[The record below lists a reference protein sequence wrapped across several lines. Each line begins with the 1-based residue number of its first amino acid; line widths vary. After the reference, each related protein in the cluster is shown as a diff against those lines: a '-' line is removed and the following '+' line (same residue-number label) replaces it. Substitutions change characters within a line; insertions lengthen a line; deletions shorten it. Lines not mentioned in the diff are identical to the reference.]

1 MQFRDVEPHRIGL
14 AFLDERWFQSS
25 ATHVATLRRMADRA
39 VADPALLTIVAVE
52 SGGALPACCAGCARF
67 VDEGAFTVTLMSLL
81 RRERLYRSALGWF
94 GGRPTCAWSRAA
106 PRPSCRSTR
115 RFSLS
120 TVLDGDHL
128 CDTTKRP
135 QSRRCW
141 ATRDVEQE
149 CDVCRCAG
157 SSSSLRNGSGVR
169 RRLTR
174 AQAPRRQRQEGRES
188 NRTTKDP
195 TMLSRAVRRI
205 ALLSGQTPSMMGR
218 MVAVVA
224 PASVAPRAPRVA
236 FGSVAASDARVDAE
250 HRHQQIQAAIN
261 KAARQLEDAHAEVAR
276 LEAAKGSADEIQRS
290 LASVDSAR
298 MVSRSTI
305 KQHIT
310 AGHAAL
316 VDLVMN
322 ACVETNTPFKSDPET
337 WGVTRDDDP
346 RMTPHRFGDYK
357 SPQRLATEAKLRE
370 YMSAPSR
377 SRETGLR
384 DFSIAV
390 TVAAPGTGKTRLLDD
405 ALRMPLDT
413 THFAHVLRLAIA
425 FNGLTGGVFAHPVA
439 ARMLCEFFCGPAAV
453 HAEDVLKKIDA
464 QLSRL
469 FPSDNVNTVAQRV
482 LDALEA
488 LYFQQRGDGTLGRSV
503 LLIDE
508 ISKAFVLVPG
518 DEEKCEKGVYR
529 TVVSWVD
536 AAKGRRGA
544 VFTGLTIMSPWA
556 EASSAGRPLV
566 RLPLGTFDVWDAAVQ
581 RAIEHEARRIW
592 PGFGAIHHR
601 LWPLL
606 AATGGR
612 PRDVLLVL
620 ERLKEWR
627 VDLTNA
633 EDEALLSALRVD
645 DADSTFSRYLLPSM
659 LGVQFDTFDSGRSTQ
674 FGNDA
679 ASSALLNADLLATK
693 LRDVPVVSLRFSRSF
708 AASADHLRHVFA
720 ALVKATVFCK
730 LDGSGKDFERAWVLL
745 TYTILQLQ
753 FLVRVSAA
761 TRSFW
766 PTLDEP
772 GVKLG
777 GPARPTAEQID
788 VFAVNASTRIEAL
801 FARPDDDRVFE
812 APGSS
817 IRRKMRLRKPPTL
830 ALWKNAWT
838 ATVEPG
844 AAEDVPSGW
853 PMTLD
858 VEWRPWTVVYFSD
871 AANAAIDFM
880 LLVGKAGGTGDS
892 EPHVYVFQSKAPSA
906 ENVAQAKVAE
916 IAHKLQEK
924 LNVLFGE
931 SHASTH
937 VLRLAGI
944 QSARQVTLCIAALNC
959 GKVDLKVLG
968 APFNVVLFDSADF
981 RGLGGAA
988 FRDTCFFRSM
998 AAAKK

>member
-1 MQFRDVEPHRIGL
+1 
-14 AFLDERWFQSS
+14 
-25 ATHVATLRRMADRA
+25 
-39 VADPALLTIVAVE
+39 
-52 SGGALPACCAGCARF
+52 
-67 VDEGAFTVTLMSLL
+67 
-81 RRERLYRSALGWF
+81 
-94 GGRPTCAWSRAA
+94 
-106 PRPSCRSTR
+106 
-115 RFSLS
+115 
-120 TVLDGDHL
+120 
-128 CDTTKRP
+128 
-135 QSRRCW
+135 
-141 ATRDVEQE
+141 
-149 CDVCRCAG
+149 
-157 SSSSLRNGSGVR
+157 
-169 RRLTR
+169 
-174 AQAPRRQRQEGRES
+174 
-188 NRTTKDP
+188 
-195 TMLSRAVRRI
+195 MLSRAVRRI

-218 MVAVVA
+218 VAAVVA
-224 PASVAPRAPRVA
+224 PASVAPRAPRLA

-276 LEAAKGSADEIQRS
+276 LKAAKGSADEIQRS

-305 KQHIT
+305 EEHIT
-310 AGHAAL
+310 LEHAAL
-316 VDLVMN
+316 VDLVIN
-322 ACVETNTPFKSDPET
+322 ACVETNTPFKRDPMT

-357 SPQRLATEAKLRE
+357 SPQRLETEAKLRE

-377 SRETGLR
+377 SRQTGLS
-384 DFSIAV
+384 DFSIAI

-413 THFAHVLRLAIA
+413 THFAHVLRLAIT
-425 FNGLTGGVFAHPVA
+425 FNGMTGGVLAHPIA
-439 ARMLCEFFCGPAAV
+439 ARALREFFCGPADIVAD
-453 HAEDVLKKIDA
+453 DVLKKIDA

-469 FPSDNVNTVAQRV
+469 FPSDDVDKVARSV

-488 LYFQQRGDGTLGRSV
+488 LYFQQRGGALGCSL

-508 ISKAFVLVPG
+508 IAKARLLTADKG
-518 DEEKCEKGVYR
+518 ELCEDLMYR
-529 TVVSWVD
+529 TVVSWID
-536 AAKGRRGA
+536 ASLKANGRRGA
-544 VFTGLTIMSPWA
+544 VFTALTIESPWA
-556 EASSAGRPLV
+556 DASSAGRPLV

-581 RAIEHEARRIW
+581 RAIEHEARSMW
-592 PGFGAIHHR
+592 PGFGAIDRR

-606 AATGGR
+606 AASGGR

-627 VDLTNA
+627 TNLADA

-659 LGVQFDTFDSGRSTQ
+659 LGVEFDTFLSGRSTQ

-679 ASSALLNADLLATK
+679 ASSALLNADVLAAK
-693 LRDVPVVSLRFSRSF
+693 QRDVPAVSLRYSRSF
-708 AASADHLRHVFA
+708 EPSADHLLHVFA

-730 LDGSGKDFERAWVLL
+730 LDGSGKDFERAWALL
-745 TYTILQLQ
+745 TYSMLQLQ
-753 FLVRVSAA
+753 HTARKDEA
-761 TRSFW
+761 FW
-766 PTLDEP
+766 PTLGAGAVD
-772 GVKLG
+772 LG
-777 GPARPTAEQID
+777 GPARPTVREIN
-788 VFAVNASTRIEAL
+788 VFANNNRIEAL
-801 FARPDDDRVFE
+801 FAEPDYDRVFE

-817 IRRKMRLRKPPTL
+817 IRRKMWLRKPTL
-830 ALWKNAWT
+830 ALWNNAWT
-838 ATVEPG
+838 ATVAPG

-871 AANAAIDFM
+871 AGNVAIDFM
-880 LLVGKAGGTGDS
+880 LLVGKAGGTGDK
-892 EPHVYVFQSKAPSA
+892 EPHVYVFKGA

-916 IAHKLQEK
+916 MAHKLQAK

-944 QSARQVTLCIAALNC
+944 QSARQVTLCIAALNY
-959 GKVDLKVLG
+959 GKVDLKALG

-988 FRDTCFFRSM
+988 FRDTWFFRSM

>member
-1 MQFRDVEPHRIGL
+1 
-14 AFLDERWFQSS
+14 
-25 ATHVATLRRMADRA
+25 
-39 VADPALLTIVAVE
+39 
-52 SGGALPACCAGCARF
+52 
-67 VDEGAFTVTLMSLL
+67 
-81 RRERLYRSALGWF
+81 
-94 GGRPTCAWSRAA
+94 
-106 PRPSCRSTR
+106 
-115 RFSLS
+115 
-120 TVLDGDHL
+120 
-128 CDTTKRP
+128 
-135 QSRRCW
+135 
-141 ATRDVEQE
+141 
-149 CDVCRCAG
+149 
-157 SSSSLRNGSGVR
+157 
-169 RRLTR
+169 
-174 AQAPRRQRQEGRES
+174 
-188 NRTTKDP
+188 
-195 TMLSRAVRRI
+195 MLSRAVRRI

-218 MVAVVA
+218 VAAVVA
-224 PASVAPRAPRVA
+224 PTSVAPRAPRLA

-276 LEAAKGSADEIQRS
+276 LKAAKGSADEIQRS

-298 MVSRSTI
+298 MVLQSTI
-305 KQHIT
+305 EEHIT
-310 AGHAAL
+310 AEHAAL

-322 ACVETNTPFKSDPET
+322 ACVETNTPFKRDPMT

-346 RMTPHRFGDYK
+346 RMTPACFGDYK

-377 SRETGLR
+377 SRQTGLR

-425 FNGLTGGVFAHPVA
+425 FNGLTGSAFAHPIA
-439 ARMLCEFFCGPAAV
+439 ARMLREFFCGPADIVAD
-453 HAEDVLKKIDA
+453 DVLKKIDA

-469 FPSDNVNTVAQRV
+469 FPSDDVDTVARSL

-488 LYFQQRGDGTLGRSV
+488 LYFQQRGDGALGRSV

-508 ISKAFVLVPG
+508 ISKARLLTA
-518 DEEKCEKGVYR
+518 DKDKLCEDLMYR

-556 EASSAGRPLV
+556 DASSAGRPLV

-581 RAIEHEARRIW
+581 RAIEDRARSIGQ
-592 PGFGAIHHR
+592 GFGANR
-601 LWPLL
+601 DRMWSLL

-612 PRDVLLVL
+612 PRDVFLVL
-620 ERLKEWR
+620 ERLKDWC

-633 EDEALLSALRVD
+633 EDEVLLSALRVD
-645 DADSTFSRYLLPSM
+645 DADSSFSRYLLPSM
-659 LGVQFDTFDSGRSTQ
+659 LGVEFYTFDSGRSTQ

-679 ASSALLNADLLATK
+679 ASSALLNANLLATK
-693 LRDVPVVSLRFSRSF
+693 QSDVPAVSLRHSRSF
-708 AASADHLRHVFA
+708 EPSADHLRHVFA

-745 TYTILQLQ
+745 TYSMLQLQ
-753 FLVRVSAA
+753 HTARKDEA
-761 TRSFW
+761 FW
-766 PTLDEP
+766 PTLGAGAVD
-772 GVKLG
+772 LG
-777 GPARPTAEQID
+777 GPARPTAPEID
-788 VFAVNASTRIEAL
+788 VFADNDRIEAL
-801 FARPDDDRVFE
+801 FAEPDYDRVFE

-817 IRRKMRLRKPPTL
+817 IRRKMLLRKPTL

-844 AAEDVPSGW
+844 AAEDVPNGW

-871 AANAAIDFM
+871 AVNAAIDFM
-880 LLVGKAGGTGDS
+880 LLVGEAGGTGAS

-906 ENVAQAKVAE
+906 EKVAQAKVAE
-916 IAHKLQEK
+916 MAHKLQEK

-944 QSARQVTLCIAALNC
+944 QSARQVTLCIAALNY
-959 GKVDLKVLG
+959 GKVDLKALG

-998 AAAKK
+998 AKK

>member
-1 MQFRDVEPHRIGL
+1 
-14 AFLDERWFQSS
+14 
-25 ATHVATLRRMADRA
+25 
-39 VADPALLTIVAVE
+39 
-52 SGGALPACCAGCARF
+52 
-67 VDEGAFTVTLMSLL
+67 
-81 RRERLYRSALGWF
+81 
-94 GGRPTCAWSRAA
+94 
-106 PRPSCRSTR
+106 
-115 RFSLS
+115 
-120 TVLDGDHL
+120 
-128 CDTTKRP
+128 
-135 QSRRCW
+135 
-141 ATRDVEQE
+141 
-149 CDVCRCAG
+149 
-157 SSSSLRNGSGVR
+157 
-169 RRLTR
+169 
-174 AQAPRRQRQEGRES
+174 
-188 NRTTKDP
+188 
-195 TMLSRAVRRI
+195 MLSRAVRRI

-224 PASVAPRAPRVA
+224 PASVAPRAPRLA

-276 LEAAKGSADEIQRS
+276 LEAAKGSADEIQRA

-310 AGHAAL
+310 TGHAAL

-346 RMTPHRFGDYK
+346 RMTPRRFGDYK
-357 SPQRLATEAKLRE
+357 SPQRLETEAKLRE

-377 SRETGLR
+377 SRQTGLS

-425 FNGLTGGVFAHPVA
+425 FNGLTGGVLAHPVA
-439 ARMLCEFFCGPAAV
+439 ARVLREFFCGPADIVAD
-453 HAEDVLKKIDA
+453 DVLKKVDA

-469 FPSDNVNTVAQRV
+469 FPSDDVDTVARSV

-488 LYFQQRGDGTLGRSV
+488 LYFQQRGDGTPGRSV

-627 VDLTNA
+627 ANLADA

-659 LGVQFDTFDSGRSTQ
+659 LGVEFYTFDSGRSTQ
-674 FGNDA
+674 FGNNA
-679 ASSALLNADLLATK
+679 ASSALLNADVLATK
-693 LRDVPVVSLRFSRSF
+693 QCDVPTVSLRYSRSF
-708 AASADHLRHVFA
+708 EPSADHLRHVFA

-730 LDGSGKDFERAWVLL
+730 LDGSGTDFKRAWALL
-745 TYTILQLQ
+745 TYSMLQLQ
-753 FLVRVSAA
+753 HTARKDEA
-761 TRSFW
+761 FW
-766 PTLDEP
+766 PTP
-772 GVKLG
+772 YKRGVNLG
-777 GPARPTAEQID
+777 GPARPTAPEID
-788 VFAVNASTRIEAL
+788 VFANNDRIEAL
-801 FARPDDDRVFE
+801 FACPSKRHVFE

-817 IRRKMRLRKPPTL
+817 IRRKMWLRKPTL
-830 ALWKNAWT
+830 ALWNNAWT

-844 AAEDVPSGW
+844 AAEDVPNGW

-871 AANAAIDFM
+871 AGNVAIDFM
-880 LLVGKAGGTGDS
+880 LLVGKAGGTGAS

-916 IAHKLQEK
+916 MAEKLQAQ

-944 QSARQVTLCIAALNC
+944 QSARQVTLCIAALNY
-959 GKVDLKVLG
+959 GKVDLKALG

-988 FRDTCFFRSM
+988 FRDTWFFRSM

>member
-1 MQFRDVEPHRIGL
+1 
-14 AFLDERWFQSS
+14 
-25 ATHVATLRRMADRA
+25 
-39 VADPALLTIVAVE
+39 
-52 SGGALPACCAGCARF
+52 
-67 VDEGAFTVTLMSLL
+67 
-81 RRERLYRSALGWF
+81 
-94 GGRPTCAWSRAA
+94 
-106 PRPSCRSTR
+106 
-115 RFSLS
+115 
-120 TVLDGDHL
+120 
-128 CDTTKRP
+128 
-135 QSRRCW
+135 
-141 ATRDVEQE
+141 
-149 CDVCRCAG
+149 
-157 SSSSLRNGSGVR
+157 
-169 RRLTR
+169 
-174 AQAPRRQRQEGRES
+174 
-188 NRTTKDP
+188 
-195 TMLSRAVRRI
+195 MLSRAVRRI

-218 MVAVVA
+218 VAAVVA
-224 PASVAPRAPRVA
+224 LASVAPRAPRLA

-276 LEAAKGSADEIQRS
+276 LKAAKGSTDEIQRS

-305 KQHIT
+305 EEHISVE
-310 AGHAAL
+310 HAAL

-322 ACVETNTPFKSDPET
+322 ACVETNTPFKRDPMT

-346 RMTPHRFGDYK
+346 RMTPACFGDYK
-357 SPQRLATEAKLRE
+357 SPQRLETEAKLRE
-370 YMSAPSR
+370 YMSAPSE
-377 SRETGLR
+377 SRQTGLR

-413 THFAHVLRLAIA
+413 KHFAHVLRLAIA
-425 FNGLTGGVFAHPVA
+425 FNGMTGGVLAHPIA
-439 ARMLCEFFCGPAAV
+439 ARVLREFFCGPAAV

-469 FPSDNVNTVAQRV
+469 FPSDDVDTVARSV

-488 LYFQQRGDGTLGRSV
+488 LYFQQRGDGALGRSV

-508 ISKAFVLVPG
+508 ISKARLLTADKDNLCG
-518 DEEKCEKGVYR
+518 DSVYR
-529 TVVSWVD
+529 TVVWWID
-536 AAKGRRGA
+536 ETTGHRGA
-544 VFTGLTIMSPWA
+544 VFTALTIESPWA
-556 EASSAGRPLV
+556 DASSAGRPLV

-581 RAIEHEARRIW
+581 RAIEDRARSIGQ
-592 PGFGAIHHR
+592 GFGANR
-601 LWPLL
+601 DRMWSLL

-612 PRDVLLVL
+612 PRDIFLVL
-620 ERLKEWR
+620 ERLKDWC

-659 LGVQFDTFDSGRSTQ
+659 LGVRFYTFDSGRSTQ
-674 FGNDA
+674 FGIDA
-679 ASSALLNADLLATK
+679 ASSALLSADVLAAK
-693 LRDVPVVSLRFSRSF
+693 QLDVPAVSLRHSRSF
-708 AASADHLRHVFA
+708 PASADHLRHVFA

-730 LDGSGKDFERAWVLL
+730 LEGSGTDFKRAWVLL

-753 FLVRVSAA
+753 HTARKDEA
-761 TRSFW
+761 FW
-766 PTLDEP
+766 PTLGAGAVD
-772 GVKLG
+772 LG
-777 GPARPTAEQID
+777 GPSRPTAPEID
-788 VFAVNASTRIEAL
+788 VFADNDRIEAL
-801 FARPDDDRVFE
+801 FACPSKRHVFE

-817 IRRKMRLRKPPTL
+817 IRRKMLLRKPTL

-844 AAEDVPSGW
+844 AAKDAPSGW

-871 AANAAIDFM
+871 AGNAAIDFM
-880 LLVGKAGGTGDS
+880 LLVGEAGGTGDK
-892 EPHVYVFQSKAPSA
+892 EPHVYVFKGA

-916 IAHKLQEK
+916 MAHKLQAK

-944 QSARQVTLCIAALNC
+944 NSARQVTLCIAALNY
-959 GKVDLKVLG
+959 GKVDLKALG

-988 FRDTCFFRSM
+988 FRDTRLFRSM
-998 AAAKK
+998 AAAKKWTTQLSTMSGERHCCAILARHRGYLVLAR

>member
-1 MQFRDVEPHRIGL
+1 
-14 AFLDERWFQSS
+14 
-25 ATHVATLRRMADRA
+25 LRRVRRA
-39 VADPALLTIVAVE
+39 WRLAP
-52 SGGALPACCAGCARF
+52 SLPA
-67 VDEGAFTVTLMSLL
+67 
-81 RRERLYRSALGWF
+81 
-94 GGRPTCAWSRAA
+94 
-106 PRPSCRSTR
+106 
-115 RFSLS
+115 
-120 TVLDGDHL
+120 
-128 CDTTKRP
+128 
-135 QSRRCW
+135 
-141 ATRDVEQE
+141 
-149 CDVCRCAG
+149 
-157 SSSSLRNGSGVR
+157 
-169 RRLTR
+169 
-174 AQAPRRQRQEGRES
+174 
-188 NRTTKDP
+188 
-195 TMLSRAVRRI
+195 AV
-205 ALLSGQTPSMMGR
+205 
-218 MVAVVA
+218 
-224 PASVAPRAPRVA
+224 
-236 FGSVAASDARVDAE
+236 
-250 HRHQQIQAAIN
+250 N

-276 LEAAKGSADEIQRS
+276 LKAAKGSAEEIQRA

-298 MVSRSTI
+298 LVSRSTI
-305 KQHIT
+305 EEHIT
-310 AGHAAL
+310 VEHAAL

-322 ACVETNTPFKSDPET
+322 ACVETNTPFKRDPMT

-346 RMTPHRFGDYK
+346 RMTPRRFYK
-357 SPQRLATEAKLRE
+357 SPQRLETEAKLRE

-377 SRETGLR
+377 SRQTGLR

-425 FNGLTGGVFAHPVA
+425 FNGLTGGAFAHPIA
-439 ARMLCEFFCGPAAV
+439 ARALREFFCGPADIVAD
-453 HAEDVLKKIDA
+453 DVLKKIDA

-469 FPSDNVNTVAQRV
+469 FPSDDVDTVAQRV

-488 LYFQQRGDGTLGRSV
+488 LYFQQRGDGALGRSV

-508 ISKAFVLVPG
+508 IAKARLLTA
-518 DEEKCEKGVYR
+518 DKDKLCENLMYR
-529 TVVSWVD
+529 TVVSWID
-536 AAKGRRGA
+536 ASLKANGRRGA
-544 VFTGLTIMSPWA
+544 VFTALTIESPWA
-556 EASSAGRPLV
+556 DASSAGRPLV

-581 RAIEHEARRIW
+581 RAIEHEARSMW
-592 PGFGAIHHR
+592 PGFGAINRR

-612 PRDVLLVL
+612 PGDVLLVL

-633 EDEALLSALRVD
+633 EDEALLSALHVD

-659 LGVQFDTFDSGRSTQ
+659 LGVWFYTFDSGRSTQ

-679 ASSALLNADLLATK
+679 ASSALLSADVLATK
-693 LRDVPVVSLRFSRSF
+693 QLDVPAVSLRYSRSF
-708 AASADHLRHVFA
+708 EPSADHLRHVFA

-761 TRSFW
+761 TSFW
-766 PTLDEP
+766 PTPDEP

-788 VFAVNASTRIEAL
+788 VFAVNASTRTEAL
-801 FARPDDDRVFE
+801 FASPDYDRVFE

-817 IRRKMRLRKPPTL
+817 IRRKMWLRKPTL
-830 ALWKNAWT
+830 ALWNNAWT

-844 AAEDVPSGW
+844 AAEDMPSGW

-871 AANAAIDFM
+871 AVNVAIDFM
-880 LLVGKAGGTGDS
+880 LLVGKAGGTGDK
-892 EPHVYVFQSKAPSA
+892 EPHIYVFQSRAPSA

-916 IAHKLQEK
+916 MAKKLQEK

-944 QSARQVTLCIAALNC
+944 QSARQVTLCIAALNY
-959 GKVDLKVLG
+959 GKVDLKALG

-981 RGLGGAA
+981 RALGGAA
-988 FRDTCFFRSM
+988 FRDTCLCFFRIRSM
-998 AAAKK
+998 VAAKK

>member
-1 MQFRDVEPHRIGL
+1 
-14 AFLDERWFQSS
+14 
-25 ATHVATLRRMADRA
+25 
-39 VADPALLTIVAVE
+39 
-52 SGGALPACCAGCARF
+52 
-67 VDEGAFTVTLMSLL
+67 
-81 RRERLYRSALGWF
+81 
-94 GGRPTCAWSRAA
+94 
-106 PRPSCRSTR
+106 
-115 RFSLS
+115 
-120 TVLDGDHL
+120 
-128 CDTTKRP
+128 
-135 QSRRCW
+135 
-141 ATRDVEQE
+141 
-149 CDVCRCAG
+149 
-157 SSSSLRNGSGVR
+157 
-169 RRLTR
+169 
-174 AQAPRRQRQEGRES
+174 
-188 NRTTKDP
+188 
-195 TMLSRAVRRI
+195 MLSRAVRRI

-218 MVAVVA
+218 VAAVVA
-224 PASVAPRAPRVA
+224 PASVAPRAPRLA

-276 LEAAKGSADEIQRS
+276 LKAAKGSADEIQRAE
-290 LASVDSAR
+290 ASVDSAR

-305 KQHIT
+305 EEHIT
-310 AGHAAL
+310 VEHAAL
-316 VDLVMN
+316 IDLVMN
-322 ACVETNTPFKSDPET
+322 ACAETNTPFKRDPMT

-346 RMTPHRFGDYK
+346 RMTPACFGDYK
-357 SPQRLATEAKLRE
+357 SPQRLETEAKLRE

-377 SRETGLR
+377 SRQTGLSE
-384 DFSIAV
+384 FSIAV

-413 THFAHVLRLAIA
+413 KHFAHVLRLAIA
-425 FNGLTGGVFAHPVA
+425 FNGLTGGVFAHPIA
-439 ARMLCEFFCGPAAV
+439 ARMLREFFCGPADIVAD
-453 HAEDVLKKIDA
+453 DVLKKIDA

-469 FPSDNVNTVAQRV
+469 YPSDDVDTVAQRV

-508 ISKAFVLVPG
+508 IAKALLLIDDKG
-518 DEEKCEKGVYR
+518 ELCEDLMYR
-529 TVVSWVD
+529 TVISWID
-536 AAKGRRGA
+536 ETTGRRGA

-556 EASSAGRPLV
+556 VVTLSGRPLV

-581 RAIEHEARRIW
+581 GAIEHEARSMW
-592 PGFGAIHHR
+592 PGFGAIDRR

-620 ERLKEWR
+620 ERLKDWC

-659 LGVQFDTFDSGRSTQ
+659 LGVRFDTFLSDRSTQ

-693 LRDVPVVSLRFSRSF
+693 QRDVPAVSLRYSRSF
-708 AASADHLRHVFA
+708 EPSADHLRHVFA
-720 ALVKATVFCK
+720 ALVKVTVFCK
-730 LDGSGKDFERAWVLL
+730 LDGTSKDFERAWVLL
-745 TYTILQLQ
+745 TYTMLQLQ

-761 TRSFW
+761 ATSFW
-766 PTLDEP
+766 PTLGA
-772 GVKLG
+772 GVVELG
-777 GPARPTAEQID
+777 GPARPTVREIN
-788 VFAVNASTRIEAL
+788 VFANNNRIEAL
-801 FARPDDDRVFE
+801 FASPSKRHVFE

-817 IRRKMRLRKPPTL
+817 IRRKMWLRKLPTL

-838 ATVEPG
+838 ATVKPG
-844 AAEDVPSGW
+844 TVKETTKAW
-853 PMTLD
+853 PVTLD
-858 VEWRPWTVVYFSD
+858 VEWRPLTVVYFSD
-871 AANAAIDFM
+871 VVNAAIDFM
-880 LLVGKAGGTGDS
+880 LLVGEAGGTGDK
-892 EPHVYVFQSKAPSA
+892 EPHVYVFKGA

-916 IAHKLQEK
+916 MAHKLQAK

-944 QSARQVTLCIAALNC
+944 QSARQVTLCIAALNY
-959 GKVDLKVLG
+959 GKVDLKALG

-988 FRDTCFFRSM
+988 FRDTSFFRSM

>member
-1 MQFRDVEPHRIGL
+1 
-14 AFLDERWFQSS
+14 
-25 ATHVATLRRMADRA
+25 
-39 VADPALLTIVAVE
+39 
-52 SGGALPACCAGCARF
+52 
-67 VDEGAFTVTLMSLL
+67 
-81 RRERLYRSALGWF
+81 
-94 GGRPTCAWSRAA
+94 
-106 PRPSCRSTR
+106 
-115 RFSLS
+115 
-120 TVLDGDHL
+120 
-128 CDTTKRP
+128 
-135 QSRRCW
+135 
-141 ATRDVEQE
+141 
-149 CDVCRCAG
+149 
-157 SSSSLRNGSGVR
+157 
-169 RRLTR
+169 
-174 AQAPRRQRQEGRES
+174 
-188 NRTTKDP
+188 
-195 TMLSRAVRRI
+195 MLSRAVRRI

-218 MVAVVA
+218 VAAVVA
-224 PASVAPRAPRVA
+224 PASVAPRAPRLA

-276 LEAAKGSADEIQRS
+276 LKAAKGSTDEIQRS

-298 MVSRSTI
+298 MVLQSTI
-305 KQHIT
+305 EEHIT
-310 AGHAAL
+310 AEHAAL

-322 ACVETNTPFKSDPET
+322 ACVETNTPFKRDPMT

-346 RMTPHRFGDYK
+346 RMTPRRFGDYK
-357 SPQRLATEAKLRE
+357 SPQRLETEAKLRE

-377 SRETGLR
+377 SRQTGLS

-413 THFAHVLRLAIA
+413 THFAHVLRLAIT
-425 FNGLTGGVFAHPVA
+425 FNGMTGGVLAHPIA
-439 ARMLCEFFCGPAAV
+439 ARALREFFCGPAAV
-453 HAEDVLKKIDA
+453 NADDVLKKIDA

-469 FPSDNVNTVAQRV
+469 FPRDDVNTVAQRV

-508 ISKAFVLVPG
+508 IAKARLLTADKG
-518 DEEKCEKGVYR
+518 ELCENLIYR
-529 TVVSWVD
+529 TVVSWID
-536 AAKGRRGA
+536 ASLKANGRRGA
-544 VFTGLTIMSPWA
+544 VFTALTIESPWA
-556 EASSAGRPLV
+556 DASSAGRPLV

-581 RAIEHEARRIW
+581 RAIEHEARSMW
-592 PGFGAIHHR
+592 PGFGAIDRR

-606 AATGGR
+606 AASGGR
-612 PRDVLLVL
+612 PGDVLLVL

-627 VDLTNA
+627 ANLADA

-659 LGVQFDTFDSGRSTQ
+659 LGVWFYTFDSGRSTQ

-679 ASSALLNADLLATK
+679 ASSALLNADVLATK
-693 LRDVPVVSLRFSRSF
+693 QLDVPAVSLRHSRSF
-708 AASADHLRHVFA
+708 PASADHLRHVFA

-730 LDGSGKDFERAWVLL
+730 LDGTGKDFERTWVLL
-745 TYTILQLQ
+745 TYSMLQLQ
-753 FLVRVSAA
+753 HTARKDEA
-761 TRSFW
+761 FW
-766 PTLDEP
+766 PTLGAGAVD
-772 GVKLG
+772 LG
-777 GPARPTAEQID
+777 GPARPTAREID
-788 VFAVNASTRIEAL
+788 VFTVNNRIEAL

-817 IRRKMRLRKPPTL
+817 IRRKMWLRKPTL

-844 AAEDVPSGW
+844 AAEDAPSGW

-871 AANAAIDFM
+871 AVNAAIDFM
-880 LLVGKAGGTGDS
+880 LLVGEAGGTGAS

-906 ENVAQAKVAE
+906 EKVAQAKVAE
-916 IAHKLQEK
+916 MAHKLQEK

-944 QSARQVTLCIAALNC
+944 QSARQVTLCIAALNY
-959 GKVDLKVLG
+959 GKVDLKALG

-981 RGLGGAA
+981 RGLGGAP
-988 FRDTCFFRSM
+988 FRDTWLFRSM
-998 AAAKK
+998 AKK

>member
-1 MQFRDVEPHRIGL
+1 
-14 AFLDERWFQSS
+14 
-25 ATHVATLRRMADRA
+25 
-39 VADPALLTIVAVE
+39 
-52 SGGALPACCAGCARF
+52 
-67 VDEGAFTVTLMSLL
+67 
-81 RRERLYRSALGWF
+81 
-94 GGRPTCAWSRAA
+94 
-106 PRPSCRSTR
+106 
-115 RFSLS
+115 
-120 TVLDGDHL
+120 
-128 CDTTKRP
+128 
-135 QSRRCW
+135 
-141 ATRDVEQE
+141 
-149 CDVCRCAG
+149 
-157 SSSSLRNGSGVR
+157 
-169 RRLTR
+169 
-174 AQAPRRQRQEGRES
+174 
-188 NRTTKDP
+188 
-195 TMLSRAVRRI
+195 MLSRAVRRI

-218 MVAVVA
+218 VAAVVA
-224 PASVAPRAPRVA
+224 PASVAPRAPRLA

-250 HRHQQIQAAIN
+250 HRHQQIQAAVN

-276 LEAAKGSADEIQRS
+276 LKAAKGSAEEIQRA

-305 KQHIT
+305 EEHIT

-322 ACVETNTPFKSDPET
+322 ACVETNTPFKRDPMT

-357 SPQRLATEAKLRE
+357 SPQRRETEAKLRE
-370 YMSAPSR
+370 YMSAPSE

-413 THFAHVLRLAIA
+413 KHFAHVLRLAIA
-425 FNGLTGGVFAHPVA
+425 FNGMTGGVLAHPLA
-439 ARMLCEFFCGPAAV
+439 ARMLREFFCGPAAV
-453 HAEDVLKKIDA
+453 YAGDVLKKIDA

-469 FPSDNVNTVAQRV
+469 FPSDDVDTVARSV

-488 LYFQQRGDGTLGRSV
+488 LYFQQRGDGMLGRSV

-508 ISKAFVLVPG
+508 IAKARLLMANK
-518 DEEKCEKGVYR
+518 DKLCENLMYR
-529 TVVSWVD
+529 TVVSWID
-536 AAKGRRGA
+536 ASLKANGRRGA
-544 VFTGLTIMSPWA
+544 VFTALTIESPWA
-556 EASSAGRPLV
+556 DASSAGRPLV

-581 RAIEHEARRIW
+581 GAIEHEARRMW
-592 PGFGAIHHR
+592 PGFGAINRR

-612 PRDVLLVL
+612 PGDVLLVL
-620 ERLKEWR
+620 ERLKDWC
-627 VDLTNA
+627 VDLADA

-659 LGVQFDTFDSGRSTQ
+659 LGVEFKPFLSGRSTQ

-679 ASSALLNADLLATK
+679 ASSALLNADVLATK
-693 LRDVPVVSLRFSRSF
+693 QCDVPAVSLRYSRSF
-708 AASADHLRHVFA
+708 PASADHLRHVFA

-730 LDGSGKDFERAWVLL
+730 LDGSGTYFKRAWALL
-745 TYTILQLQ
+745 TYSMLQLQ
-753 FLVRVSAA
+753 FLVRKDEA
-761 TRSFW
+761 FW
-766 PTLDEP
+766 PTLRSCAVD
-772 GVKLG
+772 LG
-777 GPARPTAEQID
+777 GPARPTAPEID
-788 VFAVNASTRIEAL
+788 VFANNDRIEAL
-801 FARPDDDRVFE
+801 FACPSKRHVFE

-817 IRRKMRLRKPPTL
+817 IRRKMWLRKPTL
-830 ALWKNAWT
+830 ALWNNAWT

-844 AAEDVPSGW
+844 AAEDVPNGW

-858 VEWRPWTVVYFSD
+858 AEWRPWTVVYFSD
-871 AANAAIDFM
+871 AVNAAIDFM
-880 LLVGKAGGTGDS
+880 LLVGEAGGTGAS
-892 EPHVYVFQSKAPSA
+892 EPHVYVFQSKAVA

-916 IAHKLQEK
+916 IAHELQAK

-944 QSARQVTLCIAALNC
+944 QSARQVTLCIAALNY
-959 GKVDLKVLG
+959 GKVDLKALG

-981 RGLGGAA
+981 RRLGGAA
-988 FRDTCFFRSM
+988 FRDTWFFRSM

>member
-1 MQFRDVEPHRIGL
+1 
-14 AFLDERWFQSS
+14 
-25 ATHVATLRRMADRA
+25 
-39 VADPALLTIVAVE
+39 
-52 SGGALPACCAGCARF
+52 
-67 VDEGAFTVTLMSLL
+67 
-81 RRERLYRSALGWF
+81 
-94 GGRPTCAWSRAA
+94 
-106 PRPSCRSTR
+106 
-115 RFSLS
+115 
-120 TVLDGDHL
+120 
-128 CDTTKRP
+128 
-135 QSRRCW
+135 
-141 ATRDVEQE
+141 
-149 CDVCRCAG
+149 
-157 SSSSLRNGSGVR
+157 
-169 RRLTR
+169 
-174 AQAPRRQRQEGRES
+174 
-188 NRTTKDP
+188 
-195 TMLSRAVRRI
+195 MLSRAVRRI

-218 MVAVVA
+218 VAAVVA
-224 PASVAPRAPRVA
+224 PASVAPRAPRLA

-250 HRHQQIQAAIN
+250 HRHQQIQAAID

-276 LEAAKGSADEIQRS
+276 LKAAKGSADEIQRS

-298 MVSRSTI
+298 LVLQSTI
-305 KQHIT
+305 EERTT
-310 AGHAAL
+310 AERASL
-316 VDLVMN
+316 VNLVRR
-322 ACVETNTPFKSDPET
+322 ACVETNTPFKRDPMT

-346 RMTPHRFGDYK
+346 RMTPRRFGDYK

-377 SRETGLR
+377 SRQTGLS

-469 FPSDNVNTVAQRV
+469 FPSDDVDTVARSV

-488 LYFQQRGDGTLGRSV
+488 LYFQQRGDGALGRSV

-508 ISKAFVLVPG
+508 ISKARLLMAN
-518 DEEKCEKGVYR
+518 KGELCGHSVYR
-529 TVVSWVD
+529 TVMWWVD
-536 AAKGRRGA
+536 AVNGRRGA
-544 VFTGLTIMSPWA
+544 VFTGLTIESPWA
-556 EASSAGRPLV
+556 DASSAGRPLV

-581 RAIEHEARRIW
+581 RAIEDHARSIGQ
-592 PGFGAIHHR
+592 GFGANR
-601 LWPLL
+601 DRMWSLL

-612 PRDVLLVL
+612 PRDVVLVL
-620 ERLKEWR
+620 DHLQEKTGGAIATADRLTLLDALYAVP
-627 VDLTNA
+627 VDTA
-633 EDEALLSALRVD
+633 
-645 DADSTFSRYLLPSM
+645 FGCYLLPS
-659 LGVQFDTFDSGRSTQ
+659 LLSIEFKSFAGGVPTEFGRHATSP
-674 FGNDA
+674 
-679 ASSALLNADLLATK
+679 ALLNSDQLAGV
-693 LRDVPVVSLRFSRSF
+693 DAAAPAVSLRFVDSLPKGDDGRNDLRF
-708 AASADHLRHVFA
+708 AVR
-720 ALVKATVFCK
+720 ALVSALIFDSV
-730 LDGSGKDFERAWVLL
+730 DGTGKDFERAWMLL

-772 GVKLG
+772 GVNLG
-777 GPARPTAEQID
+777 GPARPTAPEID
-788 VFAVNASTRIEAL
+788 VFADNDRIEAL
-801 FARPDDDRVFE
+801 FACPSKRHVFE

-817 IRRKMRLRKPPTL
+817 IRRKMWLRKLPTL

-844 AAEDVPSGW
+844 AAKDVPSGW
-853 PMTLD
+853 PMKLD

-871 AANAAIDFM
+871 AGNVAIDFM
-880 LLVGKAGGTGDS
+880 LLVGEAGGTGAS
-892 EPHVYVFQSKAPSA
+892 EPHVYMFQNRALSTA
-906 ENVAQAKVAE
+906 NVAQAKVAE
-916 IAHKLQEK
+916 IAHKLQAK

-944 QSARQVTLCIAALNC
+944 QSARQVTLCIAALNY
-959 GKVDLKVLG
+959 GKVDLKALG

-988 FRDTCFFRSM
+988 FRDTWLFRSM

>member
-1 MQFRDVEPHRIGL
+1 
-14 AFLDERWFQSS
+14 
-25 ATHVATLRRMADRA
+25 
-39 VADPALLTIVAVE
+39 
-52 SGGALPACCAGCARF
+52 
-67 VDEGAFTVTLMSLL
+67 
-81 RRERLYRSALGWF
+81 
-94 GGRPTCAWSRAA
+94 
-106 PRPSCRSTR
+106 
-115 RFSLS
+115 
-120 TVLDGDHL
+120 
-128 CDTTKRP
+128 
-135 QSRRCW
+135 
-141 ATRDVEQE
+141 
-149 CDVCRCAG
+149 
-157 SSSSLRNGSGVR
+157 
-169 RRLTR
+169 
-174 AQAPRRQRQEGRES
+174 
-188 NRTTKDP
+188 
-195 TMLSRAVRRI
+195 MLSRAVRRI

-218 MVAVVA
+218 VAAVVA
-224 PASVAPRAPRVA
+224 PASVAPRAPRLA

-250 HRHQQIQAAIN
+250 HRHQQIQAAVD

-276 LEAAKGSADEIQRS
+276 LKAAKGSTDEIQRA

-322 ACVETNTPFKSDPET
+322 ACVETNTPFKRDPMT

-346 RMTPHRFGDYK
+346 RMTPRRFGDYK

-370 YMSAPSR
+370 YMSAPSE

-413 THFAHVLRLAIA
+413 THFAHVLRLAITFGDWTNGA
-425 FNGLTGGVFAHPVA
+425 FEHPIATRVL
-439 ARMLCEFFCGPAAV
+439 REFFCGPAAV
-453 HAEDVLKKIDA
+453 NADDVLKKIDA

-469 FPSDNVNTVAQRV
+469 FPRDDVNTVAQRV

-508 ISKAFVLVPG
+508 IAKARLLTADKG
-518 DEEKCEKGVYR
+518 ELCENLIYR

-536 AAKGRRGA
+536 ASLKANGRRGA
-544 VFTGLTIMSPWA
+544 VFTALTIESPWA
-556 EASSAGRPLV
+556 DASSAGRPLV
-566 RLPLGTFDVWDAAVQ
+566 RLPLGTFDVWDATVQ
-581 RAIEHEARRIW
+581 GAIEHEARSMW
-592 PGFGAIHHR
+592 PGFGAIDRR

-612 PRDVLLVL
+612 PGDVLLVL

-627 VDLTNA
+627 ANLADA
-633 EDEALLSALRVD
+633 EDEALLSALHVD

-659 LGVQFDTFDSGRSTQ
+659 LGVWFYTFDSGRPTQ

-679 ASSALLNADLLATK
+679 ASSALLNANVLAAK
-693 LRDVPVVSLRFSRSF
+693 QRDVPAVSLRYSRSF
-708 AASADHLRHVFA
+708 PASADHLLHVFA

-730 LDGSGKDFERAWVLL
+730 LDGTGKDFERAWALL
-745 TYTILQLQ
+745 TYSMLQLQ
-753 FLVRVSAA
+753 FLVRKDEA
-761 TRSFW
+761 FW
-766 PTLDEP
+766 PTP
-772 GVKLG
+772 YKRGVNLG
-777 GPARPTAEQID
+777 GPARPTAPEID
-788 VFAVNASTRIEAL
+788 VFADNNRIEAL
-801 FARPDDDRVFE
+801 FAEPDYDRVFE

-817 IRRKMRLRKPPTL
+817 IRRKMWLRKPTL

-853 PMTLD
+853 PVTLD

-871 AANAAIDFM
+871 AGNVAIDFM
-880 LLVGKAGGTGDS
+880 LLVGKAGGTGAS
-892 EPHVYVFQSKAPSA
+892 EPHVYMFQNRALA

-916 IAHKLQEK
+916 IAHKLQAQ

-959 GKVDLKVLG
+959 GKVDLKALG

-998 AAAKK
+998 AAAEK

>member
-1 MQFRDVEPHRIGL
+1 
-14 AFLDERWFQSS
+14 
-25 ATHVATLRRMADRA
+25 
-39 VADPALLTIVAVE
+39 
-52 SGGALPACCAGCARF
+52 
-67 VDEGAFTVTLMSLL
+67 
-81 RRERLYRSALGWF
+81 
-94 GGRPTCAWSRAA
+94 
-106 PRPSCRSTR
+106 
-115 RFSLS
+115 
-120 TVLDGDHL
+120 
-128 CDTTKRP
+128 
-135 QSRRCW
+135 
-141 ATRDVEQE
+141 
-149 CDVCRCAG
+149 
-157 SSSSLRNGSGVR
+157 
-169 RRLTR
+169 
-174 AQAPRRQRQEGRES
+174 
-188 NRTTKDP
+188 
-195 TMLSRAVRRI
+195 MLSRAVRRI

-218 MVAVVA
+218 VAAVVA
-224 PASVAPRAPRVA
+224 PASVAPRAPRLA

-261 KAARQLEDAHAEVAR
+261 KAARQLEDAHADVAR
-276 LEAAKGSADEIQRS
+276 LKAAKGSTDEIQRS

-298 MVSRSTI
+298 LVSLSTI
-305 KQHIT
+305 EEHIT

-316 VDLVMN
+316 VELVMN
-322 ACVETNTPFKSDPET
+322 ACVETNTPFKRDPMT

-346 RMTPHRFGDYK
+346 RMTPACFGDYK
-357 SPQRLATEAKLRE
+357 SPQRLETEAKLRE

-377 SRETGLR
+377 SRQTGLR

-405 ALRMPLDT
+405 ALRMSLDT

-439 ARMLCEFFCGPAAV
+439 ARMLREFFCGPAAEMSNV
-453 HAEDVLKKIDA
+453 VLLKIDK

-469 FPSDNVNTVAQRV
+469 FPSDDVDTVARSV

-508 ISKAFVLVPG
+508 VAKALLLTADKG
-518 DEEKCEKGVYR
+518 ELCEDLMYR
-529 TVVSWVD
+529 TVMSWID
-536 AAKGRRGA
+536 ETTGRRGA
-544 VFTGLTIMSPWA
+544 VFTGLTIMSMWA
-556 EASSAGRPLV
+556 EVPLSGRPLV
-566 RLPLGTFDVWDAAVQ
+566 GLPLGTFDVWDAAVQ
-581 RAIEHEARRIW
+581 GAIEHEARSMW
-592 PGFGAIHHR
+592 PGFGAIDRR

-620 ERLKEWR
+620 ERLKDWC

-659 LGVQFDTFDSGRSTQ
+659 LGVEFDTFLSGRSTQ

-679 ASSALLNADLLATK
+679 ASSALLNADVLATK
-693 LRDVPVVSLRFSRSF
+693 QLDVPAVSLRYSRSF
-708 AASADHLRHVFA
+708 EPSADHLRHVFA

-730 LDGSGKDFERAWVLL
+730 LDGSGKDFERAWALL
-745 TYTILQLQ
+745 TYSMLQLQ
-753 FLVRVSAA
+753 HTARKDEA
-761 TRSFW
+761 FW
-766 PTLDEP
+766 PTP
-772 GVKLG
+772 YKRGVNLG
-777 GPARPTAEQID
+777 GPARPTVREIN
-788 VFAVNASTRIEAL
+788 VFANNNRIEAL
-801 FARPDDDRVFE
+801 FAEPDCDRVFE

-844 AAEDVPSGW
+844 AAEDVPNGW

-871 AANAAIDFM
+871 AVNAAIDFM
-880 LLVGKAGGTGDS
+880 LLVGEAGGTGAS

-916 IAHKLQEK
+916 IAQKLQEK

-944 QSARQVTLCIAALNC
+944 QSARQVTLCIAALNY
-959 GKVDLKVLG
+959 GKVDLKALG

-988 FRDTCFFRSM
+988 FRDTSFFRSM

>member
-1 MQFRDVEPHRIGL
+1 
-14 AFLDERWFQSS
+14 
-25 ATHVATLRRMADRA
+25 
-39 VADPALLTIVAVE
+39 
-52 SGGALPACCAGCARF
+52 
-67 VDEGAFTVTLMSLL
+67 
-81 RRERLYRSALGWF
+81 
-94 GGRPTCAWSRAA
+94 
-106 PRPSCRSTR
+106 
-115 RFSLS
+115 
-120 TVLDGDHL
+120 
-128 CDTTKRP
+128 
-135 QSRRCW
+135 
-141 ATRDVEQE
+141 
-149 CDVCRCAG
+149 
-157 SSSSLRNGSGVR
+157 
-169 RRLTR
+169 
-174 AQAPRRQRQEGRES
+174 
-188 NRTTKDP
+188 
-195 TMLSRAVRRI
+195 
-205 ALLSGQTPSMMGR
+205 MMGR
-218 MVAVVA
+218 VAAVVA
-224 PASVAPRAPRVA
+224 PASVAPRAPRLA

-250 HRHQQIQAAIN
+250 HRHQQIQAAVN

-276 LEAAKGSADEIQRS
+276 LKAAKGSTDEIQRA

-298 MVSRSTI
+298 LVSLSTI
-305 KQHIT
+305 EEHIT
-310 AGHAAL
+310 AEHASL

-322 ACVETNTPFKSDPET
+322 ACVETNTPFKRDPMT

-346 RMTPHRFGDYK
+346 RMTPACFGDYK

-377 SRETGLR
+377 SRQTGLR

-413 THFAHVLRLAIA
+413 KHFAHVLRLAIT
-425 FNGLTGGVFAHPVA
+425 FNGLTGGVLAHPLA
-439 ARMLCEFFCGPAAV
+439 ARALREFFCGPADIV
-453 HAEDVLKKIDA
+453 AEDVLKKIDK

-469 FPSDNVNTVAQRV
+469 FPRDDVNTVARSV

-508 ISKAFVLVPG
+508 IAKARLLTADKG
-518 DEEKCEKGVYR
+518 ELCEDLMYR

-536 AAKGRRGA
+536 ETTGRRGA
-544 VFTGLTIMSPWA
+544 VFTALTIMSMWA
-556 EASSAGRPLV
+556 EVPLSGRPLV
-566 RLPLGTFDVWDAAVQ
+566 PLPLGTFAVWDAAVQ
-581 RAIEHEARRIW
+581 GAIEHEARSMW
-592 PGFGAIHHR
+592 PGFGAIDRR

-612 PRDVLLVL
+612 PGDVLLVL

-627 VDLTNA
+627 ANLADA

-659 LGVQFDTFDSGRSTQ
+659 LGVWFYTFDSGRSTQ

-679 ASSALLNADLLATK
+679 ASSALLNADVLATK
-693 LRDVPVVSLRFSRSF
+693 QRDVPAVSLRYSRSF
-708 AASADHLRHVFA
+708 EPSADHLRHVFA

-730 LDGSGKDFERAWVLL
+730 LDGSGKDFERAWALL
-745 TYTILQLQ
+745 TYSMLHLQHTA
-753 FLVRVSAA
+753 RKDEA
-761 TRSFW
+761 FW
-766 PTLDEP
+766 PTLGAGAVE
-772 GVKLG
+772 LG
-777 GPARPTAEQID
+777 GPARPTAPEIN
-788 VFAVNASTRIEAL
+788 VFANNNRIEAL
-801 FARPDDDRVFE
+801 FAEPDYDRVFE

-817 IRRKMRLRKPPTL
+817 IRRKMWLRKPTL

-838 ATVEPG
+838 TTVEAG
-844 AAEDVPSGW
+844 EKALSGW

-871 AANAAIDFM
+871 AGNVAIDFM
-880 LLVGKAGGTGDS
+880 LVGEAGGTGAS
-892 EPHVYVFQSKAPSA
+892 EPHVYVFQ
-906 ENVAQAKVAE
+906 NVAQAKVAE
-916 IAHKLQEK
+916 IAHKLQAK

-944 QSARQVTLCIAALNC
+944 QSARQVTLCIAALNY
-959 GKVDLKVLG
+959 GKVDLKALG

-998 AAAKK
+998 AAPKK